1 MKLEVGVQIRKHRGE
16 MKWSQEELAERVYV
30 SRQTVSNW
38 ETGKNYPDIHS
49 LLRLS
54 ALFDVSLDQLIKGD
68 VEKMKAEIRETE
80 IRKLNRYGGI
90 YTLLL
95 VLSLVS
101 TVPLV
106 AWLKAYAI
114 LPCGA
119 LWTLTLYV
127 ALKVEKIKK
136 ENDIFTYKEIVAFTE
151 GKRLDDK
158 QTQQEFGKRP
168 YQQFL
173 LALGSAVIAL
183 AVCCLMG
190 WFFFDV

>member
-1 MKLEVGVQIRKHRGE
+1 MEVGVQIRKYRGE
-16 MKWSQEELAERVYV
+16 MKWSQEELAEKVYV

-38 ETGKNYPDIHS
+38 ETGKNYPDIRS
-49 LLRLS
+49 LLLLS
-54 ALFDVSLDQLIKGD
+54 ALFNVSLDQLIKGD

-80 IRKLNRYGGI
+80 IRKLNRYGEI

-95 VLSLVS
+95 ILTVFSA
-101 TVPLV
+101 VPLT

-114 LPCGA
+114 LPWGA
-119 LWTLTLYV
+119 LAALTLYV
-127 ALKVEKIKK
+127 ALKVERLKK

-158 QTQQEFGKRP
+158 QAQQEFGKRP
-168 YQQFL
+168 YQRFL

-190 WFFFDV
+190 WLFFGA